1 MHSSSTCQHE
11 HGRPSLTRLMLLWAL
26 VKKYFGRTSF
36 WKAAPLQLF
45 CGHWT
50 GIRRLDVPPRIGR
63 QCQSLSSPSHRHLP
77 SFPSSVRI
85 TPFFLFLS
93 GLSADSTS
101 FSRLIPLPGLEV
113 SARHRGKESPD
124 AKMATYS
131 KFTFERLQISQSRNA
146 IYASL
151 GGGRSRRSNEKVSAR
166 HENDRPSHST

>member
-1 MHSSSTCQHE
+1 MGPGQKIF
-11 HGRPSLTRLMLLWAL
+11 WANEFL
-26 VKKYFGRTSF
+26 EGC
-36 WKAAPLQLF
+36 ALQLF

-63 QCQSLSSPSHRHLP
+63 QCQSLSSPSHRRLP
-77 SFPSSVRI
+77 PFPSSVRI

-131 KFTFERLQISQSRNA
+131 KFIFERLQISKA
-146 IYASL
+146 EMPFMPPLAF
-151 GGGRSRRSNEKVSAR
+151 GGRRSNEKVSAR
-166 HENDRPSHST
+166 HENDRSSSST

>member
-1 MHSSSTCQHE
+1 MNTVV
-11 HGRPSLTRLMLLWAL
+11 RVRLVSCCFGPWSKNILGER
-26 VKKYFGRTSF
+26 VFGRLHCNF
-36 WKAAPLQLF
+36 F
-45 CGHWT
+45 VDT
-50 GIRRLDVPPRIGR
+50 GQESGVSTFRLASAVNVNHSPPHRIAIY
-63 QCQSLSSPSHRHLP
+63 LP
-77 SFPSSVRI
+77 FPSSVRI

-146 IYASL
+146 IYASF
-151 GGGRSRRSNEKVSAR
+151 GVW
-166 HENDRPSHST
+166 RPSVQ